1 MRAWRST
8 ECPDRGTVARM
19 GQTARSGSDEAADGG
34 DAAGRRVDWECW
46 VPDDHATLVFV
57 VAGDEILL
65 IRKKRG
71 LGAGKINGP
80 GGKIE
85 AGESPL
91 ESAVREVREELCV
104 TPTGLTH
111 AGELSFQFTD
121 GYAIHVHVFRA
132 RGCDG
137 RPEETEE
144 AEPLWTPLDRIPY
157 EEMWADDRLWIP
169 HLLAGDFF
177 TGRFVFDG
185 DAMLTSDLHASKASL
200 GRSSA

>member
-1 MRAWRST
+1 
-8 ECPDRGTVARM
+8 M
-19 GQTARSGSDEAADGG
+19 GETARTGSGDAAEGAY
-34 DAAGRRVDWECW
+34 AAGRRVDWERW
-46 VPDDHATLVFV
+46 VPDDRATLVFV

-80 GGKIE
+80 GGKLE

-91 ESAVREVREELCV
+91 ESAVREVREELRV
-104 TPTGLTH
+104 TPTGMEH

-132 RGCDG
+132 QGCDG
-137 RPEETEE
+137 RPEETAE
-144 AEPLWTPLDRIPY
+144 AEPLWTPLDRIPFD
-157 EEMWADDRLWIP
+157 EMWADDRLWIP

-185 DAMLTSDLHASKASL
+185 DAMLASDLHAGKASF
-200 GRSSA
+200 GSPSA